1 MNIAHLKI
9 TRKDY
14 IKILNKRGIIVPSNI
29 TTPKLL
35 RKVKSLRKKGL
46 RYIANIRCIPTSDNM
61 STDDIIKAIY
71 THIHR
76 KKQDEINEILTRSN
90 LTRLVPRQNISRSEV
105 DEILRLHNMSLNDL
119 KRRDKLCDIMNYDNL
134 SKEDLIYTIL
144 RSEKPS
150 MKIII

>member
-1 MNIAHLKI
+1 MNITHLKI

-61 STDDIIKAIY
+61 STDDIIKA
-71 THIHR
+71 
-76 KKQDEINEILTRSN
+76 
-90 LTRLVPRQNISRSEV
+90 
-105 DEILRLHNMSLNDL
+105 M
-119 KRRDKLCDIMNYDNL
+119 
-134 SKEDLIYTIL
+134 
-144 RSEKPS
+144 
-150 MKIII
+150 

>member
-105 DEILRLHNMSLNDL
+105 DEILRLHNMLLNDL
-119 KRRDKLCDIMNYDNL
+119 KRKDKLCDIMNYDNL

>member
-61 STDDIIKAIY
+61 STDDIIKAMY

-119 KRRDKLCDIMNYDNL
+119 KRKAKLCDIMNYDNL

>member
-46 RYIANIRCIPTSDNM
+46 RYIANTRCIPTSDNM

-119 KRRDKLCDIMNYDNL
+119 KRTAKLCDIMNYDNL